1 MIRKAHPLLAAA
13 VLALGAAAPASAI
26 TYTFAANLNGPNEPT
41 PSTAF
46 GTAVVV
52 FDDVAFTVG
61 VTELWAGLAGP
72 LTGNH
77 IHCCTTA
84 AGTGTSSVALNFT
97 GLPTTATG
105 FYNNTFTMSSTGFA
119 TLLAGTQAGK
129 AYVNLH
135 TAQYPGGEIRGF
147 LTSTS
152 PIPEPG
158 AFGMLLGGLG
168 GMAWVMRRRQR

>member
-1 MIRKAHPLLAAA
+1 MIRKFVSSVSVAA
-13 VLALGAAAPASAI
+13 LALCAAAPASAI
-26 TYTFAANLNGPNEPT
+26 TYTFAANLNGPNEPS

-46 GTAVVV
+46 GTAVVA
-52 FDDVAFTVG
+52 FDDVAFTVA
-61 VTELWAGLAGP
+61 VTELFAGLTGP

-77 IHCCTTA
+77 IHCCTAT

-97 GLPTTATG
+97 GLPSTATG
-105 FYNNTFTMSSTGFA
+105 FYSNTFTMSSGAFA

-135 TAQYPGGEIRGF
+135 TATYPGGEIRGF

-168 GMAWVMRRRQR
+168 VIAWVMRRRQR